1 MATERV
7 TIGNVEITSFTDG
20 AMVVDPCW
28 FYPSVSPESWR
39 VHESTL
45 TSDGKASFNL
55 GSFLVRSEGRTIL
68 VDTGMGAR
76 PADAPETPWG
86 DLLDN
91 LEVGGVDPA
100 DIDTVF
106 MTHLH
111 LDHVGWNLLSQ
122 DGKYRPTFPRARYWA
137 SKGDWDYFSRPSA
150 LEANPSTRKCV
161 LPLEELGVLE
171 LFDGEQALTGELTT
185 LPTPGHTPGH
195 MSVLIS
201 SQGEKGLILG
211 DAAHHV
217 VQVEHTDWSS
227 RADVDVE
234 QAQATRKALM
244 ERLEREGLLVAS
256 GHFPAP
262 GFGRVVRLE
271 GRRFWQG
278 L

>member
-1 MATERV
+1 MATDRV

-20 AMVVDPCW
+20 AMAVDPCW
-28 FYPSVSPESWR
+28 FYPTVSAEAWQA
-39 VHESTL
+39 HESTL
-45 TSDGKASFNL
+45 TADGKASFNL
-55 GSFLVRSEGRTIL
+55 GSFVVRSEGRTIL

-76 PADAPETPWG
+76 PAGAPETPWG
-86 DLLDN
+86 DLLEN
-91 LEVGGVDPA
+91 LKAGGVDPN

-111 LDHVGWNLLSQ
+111 LDHVGWNLLSP
-122 DGKYRPTFPRARYWA
+122 DGKYQPTFPRARYWA
-137 SKGDWDYFSRPSA
+137 SKGDWDYFRRPSA
-150 LEANPSTRKCV
+150 LEANPSTRKRV

-217 VQVEHTDWSS
+217 VQVQHTDWSS

-244 ERLEREGLLVAS
+244 ERLERERLLVAS

-271 GRRFWQG
+271 GRRYWQG